1 MKRVVL
7 ALGILAAAGAWAAVD
22 PNSGVRTW
30 WELRGQ
36 LREAR
41 ARAAALRAEVAALEA
56 EAERLQRDP
65 LALEAAIR
73 SDLGLARPGE
83 TIVRATPPSNP

>member
-1 MKRVVL
+1 MRRVVL
-7 ALGILAAAGAWAAVD
+7 ALGILLAAAAWAAVD
-22 PNSGVRTW
+22 PHAGVRTW

-36 LREAR
+36 LHEAGD
-41 ARAAALRAEVAALEA
+41 RAAALRAEVAALEA

-73 SDLGLARPGE
+73 ADLGLARPGE
-83 TIVRATPPSNP
+83 TIVRAVPPPNP

>member
-1 MKRVVL
+1 MRRLVL
-7 ALGILAAAGAWAAVD
+7 AFGIVLAAAAWAAVD

-36 LREAR
+36 LREAE
-41 ARAAALRAEVAALEA
+41 ARAAGLRAETSKLESA
-56 EAERLQRDP
+56 AERLQRDP

-73 SDLGLARPGE
+73 GDLGLARPGE
-83 TIVRATPPSNP
+83 TIVRAVAPSNP